1 MPVSIDLSGRRAVV
15 TGAGSGIGRAVA
27 ERLAEAGAAVG
38 VADLRKEAAEDTAG
52 GIEDLGGRAV
62 PLPVDVTSWEECL
75 RVAARA
81 EEELG
86 AIDVLV
92 NGAAVWTVAKFL
104 ELEPEDW
111 AKDVAVGLEG
121 ALRVTRAFLPAMV
134 ERQRGSIVNISSDA
148 GRVGEPGLVVYS
160 AVKAGVVGFTKALA
174 KEVGRF
180 GIRVNCIAPGTTRTP
195 GAEGLIEMWG
205 EEKIAKAYPLGR
217 IGEPIDIANAV
228 LFLASGLSDWV
239 TGQVL
244 SVSGGYSTAG

>member
-1 MPVSIDLSGRRAVV
+1 MPVRVDLSERRAVV

-38 VADLRKEAAEDTAG
+38 VADLRKEAAEAT
-52 GIEDLGGRAV
+52 IERIEALGGRAV
-62 PLPVDVTSWEECL
+62 SLPVDVTSWEEC
-75 RVAARA
+75 RGAAAQA

-86 AIDVLV
+86 PIDILV

-104 ELEPEDW
+104 DLEPEDW
-111 AKDVAVGLEG
+111 AKDLAVGLAG
-121 ALRVTRAFLPAMV
+121 TLHATRAFLPAMV
-134 ERQRGSIVNISSDA
+134 ERQRGSIVSISSDA
-148 GRVGEPGLVVYS
+148 GRVGEPNLVVYS
-160 AVKAGVVGFTKALA
+160 AAKAGVVGFTKALA

-180 GIRVNCIAPGTTRTP
+180 GIRVNCVAPGTTHTP

-205 EEKIAKAYPLGR
+205 EEKMARAYPLGR

-228 LFLASGLSDWV
+228 LFLASDLSDWV

-244 SVSGGYSTAG
+244 SVSGGYSTVG